1 LGSEEVHVGTKV
13 RVRRDHR
20 IESQRGAM
28 GKIVGRY
35 GGREHVAVEVRLSD
49 GRRRLFWP
57 GDLNTVSPPRPW
69 WRSLFEG
76 G

>member
-1 LGSEEVHVGTKV
+1 VGDEEVRVGTRV

-20 IESQRGAM
+20 IDSRRGAT

-35 GGREHVAVEVRLSD
+35 GGREHVAVEVELFD
-49 GRRRLFWP
+49 GRRRLFWTE
-57 GDLNTVSPPRPW
+57 DLIEVSPLRPW
-69 WRSLFEG
+69 CRLLFG

>member
-1 LGSEEVHVGTKV
+1 
-13 RVRRDHR
+13 
-20 IESQRGAM
+20 M

-49 GRRRLFWP
+49 GQRRLFWP

>member
-1 LGSEEVHVGTKV
+1 MGSEEVHVGTRV

-20 IESQRGAM
+20 IESRRGVM

-49 GRRRLFWP
+49 GQRRLFWP
-57 GDLNTVSPPRPW
+57 SDLKVVSPPRPW
-69 WRSLFEG
+69 WRSLFERD
-76 G
+76 